1 MAAMRF
7 TRRKSQRVAR
17 RLPNRRRFRVFLRG
31 GHDSGV
37 SLIEVLIS
45 VIVLGIVVVP
55 IFDSFVVGRTLTSHR
70 GERRMALRLVER
82 KVEQLMNAGYGA
94 EGTDA
99 DVEST
104 NLTAGTHPTDP
115 SIVVNTRGDSDVNN
129 DVLGSLTWTVAPV
142 VWSSPGDSVCAKT
155 VEVWLRWPAQSPRD
169 SVSVTTLIGA

>member
-1 MAAMRF
+1 MRF
-7 TRRKSQRVAR
+7 VRRNIQRRTRRLREWR
-17 RLPNRRRFRVFLRG
+17 RLHLRPG
-31 GHDSGV
+31 NDAGV

-94 EGTDA
+94 AGSDA
-99 DVEST
+99 TVGST
-104 NLTAGTHPTDP
+104 NLTPGTHPTDS
-115 SIVVNTRGDSDVNN
+115 SIVVNTRGDADATN
-129 DVLGSLTWTVAPV
+129 DVIGSLTWTVDLVA
-142 VWSSPGDSVCAKT
+142 WSSPGDSVRAKS
-155 VEVWLRWPAQSPRD
+155 VEVRLRWPAQSPRD